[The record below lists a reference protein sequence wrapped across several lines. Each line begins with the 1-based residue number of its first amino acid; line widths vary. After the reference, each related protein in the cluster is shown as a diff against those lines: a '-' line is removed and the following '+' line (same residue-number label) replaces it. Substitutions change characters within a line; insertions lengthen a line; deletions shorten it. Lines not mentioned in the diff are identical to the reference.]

1 MATPLF
7 QSIRSKACG
16 SVLVIVLWLAFGLVT
31 IAIYFADSMSAEL
44 RAADNRVAG
53 LAADQAIEGAARY
66 VSSILSVYA
75 TNGVVPDLTEYKAEA
90 VPVGNAHFWIIG
102 RDPSGTASTE
112 PYFALIDEGAKL
124 NLNHVNTSE
133 TAALRT

>member
-1 MATPLF
+1 MSTPLL
-7 QSIRSKACG
+7 QLIRRKTCG

-31 IAIYFADSMSAEL
+31 IALYFADSMSAEL

-66 VSSILSVYA
+66 VSSILSTYA

-90 VPVGNAHFWIIG
+90 VPVGGAHFWIIG
-102 RDPSGTASTE
+102 RDPSGAPPRSPT
-112 PYFALIDEGAKL
+112 F
-124 NLNHVNTSE
+124 
-133 TAALRT
+133 R